1 MPIVR
6 IEKAYYFEEYNNGQ
20 VTSRDFLGLTLR
32 EARRNVNKIVK
43 KRRVTQTPHPLIRF
57 E

>member
-6 IEKAYYFEEYNNGQ
+6 IEKAYYFEEYKDSQ
-20 VTSRDFLGLTLR
+20 VISRDFLGLTLR

-43 KRRVTQTPHPLIRF
+43 NRRGK
-57 E
+57 

>member
-20 VTSRDFLGLTLR
+20 VMSRDFLGLTLR

-43 KRRVTQTPHPLIRF
+43 KRRGV
-57 E
+57 